1 MKPLFSREY
10 YMKNWDRFIQ
20 RVPGDNYI
28 NMGEELERSM
38 KPYAE
43 AGLPDDAL
51 KVIEKMEAKRIME
64 KADKL
69 VRSQMATL
77 IAVENGKASFGYTTQ
92 FQEIEARANYRK
104 RFDFNCLQLAL
115 FREKYG
121 TA

>member
-1 MKPLFSREY
+1 MKPIHSREF
-10 YMKNWDRFIQ
+10 YMKNWERFIK

-38 KPYAE
+38 KPYIE
-43 AGLPDDAL
+43 AGLPSTAL
-51 KVIEKMEAKRIME
+51 EVIERIEAKRIME

-69 VRSQMATL
+69 VRSQMATV
-77 IAVENGKASFGYTTQ
+77 IAVEAGKASFGYTTQ
-92 FQEIEARANYRK
+92 LQEVQARAEYRK